1 MADIILK
8 NANGEPIEYTGVS
21 KIKVPTTDG
30 GTAIF
35 SEGSGSGSGSGST
48 TSSLKNYL
56 DVKRSCYE
64 FFYGLNEL
72 TNDELNEIISYDDTQ
87 NVRDMGYMFA
97 ECSNLTW
104 IPLLNME
111 NVTSMGYMCYSC
123 YSLETLRLEKLI
135 GAEYTIS
142 YCHNLRKVD
151 INSLETDWLDYEFSS
166 CYSLKAIII
175 RSFGVE
181 PSYLYGE
188 DVFSGCS
195 HFFGTVDSMY
205 NPQGLKD
212 GYIYIPRENIE
223 AFKESSLFIDY
234 NIQVRAL
241 EDYTVDGTTTG
252 DFDDAKA
259 GL

>member
-35 SEGSGSGSGSGST
+35 SEGTSGGGEQER
-48 TSSLKNYL
+48 SLKKYL
-56 DVKRSCYE
+56 DVKKSCYE
-64 FFYGLNEL
+64 FFANKYEL
-72 TNDELNEIISYDDTQ
+72 TSDELNEIISYNDTQ
-87 NVRDMGYMFA
+87 NVNNMSYMFSS
-97 ECSNLTW
+97 CNNLTW

-111 NVTSMGYMCYSC
+111 NVDEMMSMFDGCW
-123 YSLETLRLEKLI
+123 SLETLHLEKLI
-135 GAEYTIS
+135 GVEYTFSNCYELKKI
-142 YCHNLRKVD
+142 D
-151 INSLETDWLDYEFSS
+151 IDSFEADWLDYEFAS
-166 CYSLKAIII
+166 CWSLKAIII

-181 PSYLYGE
+181 PADIYGE
-188 DVFSGCS
+188 DVFSGCY
-195 HFFGTVDSMY
+195 HFFGIVNSTY

-223 AFKESSLFIDY
+223 AFQESSLFIDY

-252 DFDDAKA
+252 EFDDAKA